1 MSLSIDAMREA
12 VDAGDLAAVK
22 RLLEIEPDLL
32 TAIIRPGPNRNYR
45 PITEAATECQLE
57 ILAFLIE
64 AGGDVKEEDNYALKR
79 ASLYDRCV
87 PVIEMLIQHGA
98 DVNTPGVLVAATEG
112 KALACIECLLK
123 HGAQITGSAVGPNGA
138 SHWNA
143 FTHAAHFNK
152 QCPGMLAIL
161 LEHGVE
167 VDDVHPDDGNTLG
180 STALHNAARQG
191 DVAGVTLLLEH
202 GANVN
207 LKNELGETPMDVAKN
222 KEVRELLG
230 RIRG

>member
-12 VDAGDLAAVK
+12 IEVGDLAAVTG
-22 RLLEIEPDLL
+22 LLEDEPDLL
-32 TAIIRPGPNRNYR
+32 TTIIRPGENRNYR
-45 PITEAATECQLE
+45 PITEAATQCQLE
-57 ILAFLIE
+57 ILAYLIE
-64 AGGDVKEEDNYALKR
+64 IGGDVTEEGNYALKR

-87 PVIEMLIQHGA
+87 PVIEILIQHGA

-112 KALACIECLLK
+112 KALACIECLLR
-123 HGAQITGSAVGPNGA
+123 HGAQITGTGRGPDGI

-180 STALHNAARQG
+180 GTALHNAARQG
-191 DVAGVTLLLEH
+191 DVVGVSLLLEH
-202 GANVN
+202 GANVS
-207 LKNELGETPMDVAKN
+207 LTNELGETPMDVAKN
-222 KEVRELLG
+222 KEVRQLLENG
-230 RIRG
+230 